1 MSKWIYLTDLAP
13 QAQIM
18 NLETGKLRAIM
29 AAAVKDKAPSGLRRG
44 LLEEMP
50 GGTFVETG
58 EFAPITEELLA
69 DLEDVYKAPN
79 GWNYDWPHFQVE
91 LDGDTLPGFRDKIAS
106 RLTTMMEAHPFE
118 FEITGL
124 QRRYLMYYSDGSYNT
139 QKKFA
144 SLIPQP
150 DAPPYRRDGTLRR
163 RYDFEWDSIM
173 RDANVPYPKE
183 KEQRYGGLRPC
194 LYYGAAWVV
203 RFRVDGQ
210 DVLLDRCRVYVDDE
224 ANFICSDWCQ
234 RHDFSSYQQGINL
247 QTGIYTF
254 DGWVVNSAISKA
266 MQGGHFKPKGVT
278 IKREAVRDLMKKS
291 HVLEVPK
298 FEDTFTTALS
308 NVKKYAKPVVKAEP
322 KPVVEVGPITA
333 DVMAEAQA
341 AFEQALLEA
350 QQRAAEKAA
359 GTLTLEAPAPQ
370 RAGLLQANGWTAV
383 ILEPG
388 SYGPESYDVY
398 SRRCAFFRVRDDGL
412 VIARE
417 GGALDDGEMPS
428 FPDDDESYGE
438 LVRIVDGEDEIAYHG
453 TVYSPQSGDD
463 VESLNACW
471 WLYPAAHHYKATAW
485 TPYAKLMAALTA

>member
-13 QAQIM
+13 QAHIM

-91 LDGDTLPGFRDKIAS
+91 LDGDTIPGFSDKIAS

-124 QRRYLMYYSDGSYNT
+124 QRRYLMYFSDGSYNT

-194 LYYGAAWVV
+194 LYSGAAWVV

-291 HVLEVPK
+291 HALEVPK

-308 NVKKYAKPVVKAEP
+308 NVKKYAKPLTNPKAQ
-322 KPVVEVGPITA
+322 VDVGPITA
-333 DVMAEAQA
+333 EVLAEAQA
-341 AFEQALLEA
+341 MFEQVLAD
-350 QQRAAEKAA
+350 KAA
-359 GTLTLEAPAPQ
+359 GMPPVESPAPE
-370 RAGLLQANGWTAV
+370 RAGSLQANGWTAV

-388 SYGPESYDVY
+388 TYGPEDYTVDY
-398 SRRCAFFRVRDDGL
+398 RRVAFFRVREDGL
-412 VIARE
+412 IIARNGE
-417 GGALDDGEMPS
+417 SLDVDEPIT
-428 FPDDDESYGE
+428 FPADDASWGE
-438 LVRIVDGEDEIAYHG
+438 LIAIVDGEDEIAYHG
-453 TVYSPQSGDD
+453 TVGEPHVGDD
-463 VESLNACW
+463 VESLNAVW
-471 WLYPAAHHYKATAW
+471 WLYPAAHHYKVTAW
-485 TPYAKLMAALTA
+485 SPYAKLIATLTA